1 MCPFYDYLKG
11 QKRVN
16 LPGDEMIGISGDRG
30 LPLMDAL
37 LELYQEQPEM
47 LEGLIAVFPA
57 DDQELRLWEA
67 HPLRPPYMRA
77 LKDISGFLEANG
89 FKEAS
94 RFLMT
99 GMDV

>member
-11 QKRVN
+11 EKRVN
-16 LPGDEMIGISGDRG
+16 SLGDEIIGISGDYG
-30 LPLMDAL
+30 IPLVNAL
-37 LELYQEQPEM
+37 LELRREQPEM

-57 DDQELRLWEA
+57 DNQELRLWEA
-67 HPLRPPYMRA
+67 HLLRPPYMRA

-94 RFLMT
+94 QFLMT